1 MKFKRLTLPLML
13 IAAPGMV
20 SALSLDLPENAAR
33 VAQQV
38 EALDSYAVPVGPY
51 HGNGIAA
58 LSVEGEVNESAW
70 RLPSSAQTTLQ
81 IMTPLREQLVQDGF
95 EILFECDDRE
105 CGGFDFR
112 YAINVLPEPD
122 MHVDL
127 GDYRFLT
134 ARRAAPGKEAEYICL
149 IVSRSANAGYV
160 QMTRVGPEDARPV
173 MVSSSMQSFR
183 AAPEPQVEPQT
194 IQVSLETEGRLT
206 LEDLS
211 FEVGSSRLG
220 AGPFDSLESLA
231 AYLNTNPDREVVLV
245 GHSDADGS
253 LEANIALSKARAAS
267 VAERLVQEYGVA
279 AGQVSSD
286 GVGFLMP
293 LASNL
298 TEEGRTQNRRVEV
311 VLTSTQ

>member
-1 MKFKRLTLPLML
+1 ML

-183 AAPEPQVEPQT
+183 TAAEPQVEPQT

-220 AGPFDSLESLA
+220 TGPFDSLESLA
-231 AYLNTNPDREVVLV
+231 AYLNANPDREVVLV